1 MTHATVEVHL
11 FSFCLQRVVTY
22 RSSILIVSQEMILE
36 EIKAFCGTD
45 PSPPPSTRTWGP
57 WPWCMYSIDALSFLL
72 KTCSRVFFE
81 FSSIFSDEK
90 YCHFSSTFLT
100 RRFLQ
105 FFLENV
111 PDCFF
116 SESPA
121 NFSLGLPY
129 VFFCFLLPNRLFA
142 TAGFAYTYRCHRV
155 RHRGS
160 KVILRIR
167 T

>member
-81 FSSIFSDEK
+81 FYLDFFRRKILSLFLDFSHTKVSPIFSRE
-90 YCHFSSTFLT
+90 CSRLFFFRISRELFPGFTVC
-100 RRFLQ
+100 
-105 FFLENV
+105 FFL
-111 PDCFF
+111 FF
-116 SESPA
+116 VA
-121 NFSLGLPY
+121 KQ
-129 VFFCFLLPNRLFA
+129 A
-142 TAGFAYTYRCHRV
+142 V
-155 RHRGS
+155 RHRRVRVHKS
-160 KVILRIR
+160 LP
-167 T
+167 